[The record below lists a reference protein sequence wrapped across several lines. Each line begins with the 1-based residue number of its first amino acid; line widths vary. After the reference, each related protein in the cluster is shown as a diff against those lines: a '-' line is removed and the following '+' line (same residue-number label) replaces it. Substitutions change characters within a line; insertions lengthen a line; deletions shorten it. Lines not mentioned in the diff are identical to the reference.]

1 MRDLQYY
8 RRGGQQEEKSTS
20 PGRQQPPPLK
30 RCRGWKAPRSVM
42 PLPRGIPAAS
52 HFIFFLANSAL
63 SNAHLT
69 RTHLP
74 LEHLRAA
81 LLIQAGRR
89 DRAVRKSTKN
99 LARAVQGPRA
109 GYSVPFWKSEG

>member
-1 MRDLQYY
+1 MEGSALRD
-8 RRGGQQEEKSTS
+8 
-20 PGRQQPPPLK
+20 
-30 RCRGWKAPRSVM
+30 
-42 PLPRGIPAAS
+42 AATTG
-52 HFIFFLANSAL
+52 HPCCFTFYVFLANSAL

-99 LARAVQGPRA
+99 LLRVVQGPRA
-109 GYSVPFWKSEG
+109 GYRVHFWKSEG